1 MHILPPFLSPAAL
14 PAPYRLRQQDGS
26 DDAFAATLYRSSRDD
41 LRMLPGDPAFVE
53 QLLAMQQRAQ
63 ILGYRQ
69 AYPQACYLV
78 LEREGTPIGRLVLDH
93 DGTVLR
99 LVDIAIL
106 PEAQN
111 QGAGGVALRGLQALA
126 GARQWRLELG
136 VSKSNL
142 AARRLYQRL
151 GFRLHAEDALQEQ
164 LAWSAA

>member
-1 MHILPPFLSPAAL
+1 MHTLPPFLSPTAL
-14 PAPYRLRQQDGS
+14 RAPYQLRPQHDA

-69 AYPQACYLV
+69 AYPQASYLV
-78 LEREGTPIGRLVLDH
+78 LEREGTAIGRLVLDH

-111 QGAGGVALRGLQALA
+111 HGGGGAVLRGLQALA

-136 VSKSNL
+136 VNKSNL

-151 GFRLHAEDALQEQ
+151 GFRLLAEDALQEQ
-164 LAWSAA
+164 LSWSAA